1 MKTSG
6 TKQIHK
12 PIQKA
17 VNFKRRNWIIAGA
30 LILVAAAIY
39 SFYTLTAS
47 PAGSNPGPLAFF
59 CSAVPKDIAAEQIDP
74 LKMGEYDYTLTH
86 GSCRPFAA
94 YVTETGAA
102 NGLSQDETVK
112 QVCEAVQEALISS
125 LISVQ
130 KFDDIQYIVTGN
142 SQNLRAYNM
151 DVYTANCDAP

>member
-30 LILVAAAIY
+30 LDPGRCSYLFVY
-39 SFYTLTAS
+39 VVTAS

-74 LKMGEYDYTLTH
+74 LKMGEYDYTLTR

-112 QVCEAVQEALISS
+112 QVCEAVQEALM
-125 LISVQ
+125 
-130 KFDDIQYIVTGN
+130 N
-142 SQNLRAYNM
+142 
-151 DVYTANCDAP
+151 